1 MERGSE
7 GSRAGPTYS
16 PKVKI
21 CGVTLADDA
30 ARVAAS
36 GADYIG
42 LNFWPK
48 SKRYLAPERGSLIAG
63 VARSNGAIQVVG
75 VFVDADLDEVTAV
88 TSQVD
93 LDIIQLHGDEH
104 PEDVAAIAAVIKRP
118 VWKAIAIGGPK
129 DIEHLDAWP
138 VEALLL
144 DTPSTG
150 KGGSGRTFDWTLARA
165 ARQRYGALKL
175 ALAGGLDAS
184 NVGAAIDAV
193 EPWAV
198 DVASGVEIGPGVKDA
213 AKVTAFVAAVRG
225 RAH

>member
-1 MERGSE
+1 MI
-7 GSRAGPTYS
+7 YQ

-48 SKRYLAPERGSLIAG
+48 SKRYLAPERGSLIAA
-63 VARSNGAIQVVG
+63 VARGSGAIQVVG
-75 VFVDADLDEVTAV
+75 VFVDADLDEVIAV
-88 TSQVD
+88 TAQVD

-104 PEDVAAIAAVIKRP
+104 PEEIAAIAAATKRP
-118 VWKAIAIGGPK
+118 VWKSNPIGASK

-138 VEALLL
+138 VEVLLL
-144 DTPSTG
+144 DTPSVG
-150 KGGSGRTFDWTLARA
+150 KGGSGKTFDWTLARE
-165 ARQRYGALKL
+165 ARRRYGALKL
-175 ALAGGLDAS
+175 ALAGGLDPA

-198 DVASGVEIGPGVKDA
+198 DVASGVEVGPGIKDA

-225 RAH
+225 RAR

>member
-1 MERGSE
+1 MSTDPPGDVVPYQPR
-7 GSRAGPTYS
+7 
-16 PKVKI
+16 VKI

-36 GADYIG
+36 GAEYIG

-48 SKRYLAPERGSLIAG
+48 SKRYLAPERGALIAS
-63 VARSNGAIQVVG
+63 VARAGSSLQVVG
-75 VFVDADLDEVTAV
+75 VFVDADLEEVREV
-88 TSQVD
+88 TSQVY

-104 PEDVAAIAAVIKRP
+104 PEDVAAIAAATQRP
-118 VWKAIAIGGPK
+118 IWKSIAIGGPG

-144 DTPSTG
+144 DTPSVG
-150 KGGSGRTFDWTLARA
+150 KGGSGRTFDWSLARE
-165 ARQRYGALKL
+165 ARRRYPHLKL
-175 ALAGGLDAS
+175 ALAGGLDPA

-198 DVASGVEIGPGVKDA
+198 DVASGVEVGPGVKDA
-213 AKVTAFVAAVRG
+213 AKVTAFVAAVRS
-225 RAH
+225 RNR

>member
-1 MERGSE
+1 M
-7 GSRAGPTYS
+7 T
-16 PKVKI
+16 KVKI

-63 VARSNGAIQVVG
+63 VARSSGAIQVVG
-75 VFVDADLDEVTAV
+75 VFVDADLEEVTEV

-104 PEDVAAIAAVIKRP
+104 PEDIAAIAAATKRP
-118 VWKAIAIGGPK
+118 IWKSIAIGGPK

-138 VEALLL
+138 ADVLLL
-144 DTPSTG
+144 DTPSSG
-150 KGGSGRTFDWTLARA
+150 KGGSGKTFDWTHAIA
-165 ARQRYGALKL
+165 ARRRYGTIKL
-175 ALAGGLDAS
+175 ALAGGLDPS
-184 NVGAAIDAV
+184 NVAAAIDAV

-198 DVASGVEIGPGVKDA
+198 DVASGVEVGPGVKDA
-213 AKVTAFVAAVRG
+213 GATPVAAQATPSRRVN
-225 RAH
+225 A

>member
-1 MERGSE
+1 MT
-7 GSRAGPTYS
+7 TYH

-42 LNFWPK
+42 LNFWRK

-63 VARSNGAIQVVG
+63 VARSSGAIQVVG
-75 VFVDADLDEVTAV
+75 VFVDADVDEVTEV

-93 LDIIQLHGDEH
+93 LDIIQLHGDEN
-104 PEDVAAIAAVIKRP
+104 PEDLAAIAAATKRP
-118 VWKAIAIGGPK
+118 VWKSIAIGGLE

-138 VEALLL
+138 AEALLL
-144 DTPSTG
+144 DTPSLG
-150 KGGSGRTFDWTLARA
+150 KGGSGKTFDWSIAIA
-165 ARQRYGALKL
+165 ARKRYARLKV
-175 ALAGGLDAS
+175 ALAGGLDPA

-198 DVASGVEIGPGVKDA
+198 DVASGVEVGPGVKDA
-213 AKVTAFVAAVRG
+213 AKVTAFVAAVRS
-225 RAH
+225 RSR

>member
-1 MERGSE
+1 MERASE
-7 GSRAGPTYS
+7 RAKAGLT
-16 PKVKI
+16 KVKI

-48 SKRYLAPERGSLIAG
+48 SKRYLPPERGSLIAG
-63 VARSNGAIQVVG
+63 VARSSGAIQVVG
-75 VFVDADLDEVTAV
+75 VFVDADLDEVIEV
-88 TSQVD
+88 ISQVD

-104 PEDVAAIAAVIKRP
+104 PDDIAAIAAATKRP
-118 VWKAIAIGGPK
+118 IWKSIAVGGAK
-129 DIEHLDAWP
+129 DLEHLDAWSAE
-138 VEALLL
+138 VLLL

-150 KGGSGRTFDWTLARA
+150 KGGSGKTFDWTHAISAR
-165 ARQRYGALKL
+165 RRYGALRI
-175 ALAGGLDAS
+175 ALAGGLDPN
-184 NVGAAIDAV
+184 NVAAAIDAV

-198 DVASGVEIGPGVKDA
+198 DVASGVEVGPGVKDA

-225 RAH
+225 RAR

>member
-1 MERGSE
+1 M
-7 GSRAGPTYS
+7 TYQ

-63 VARSNGAIQVVG
+63 VARSSGTIQVVG
-75 VFVDADLDEVTAV
+75 VFVDADLEEVTEV

-104 PEDVAAIAAVIKRP
+104 PEEVAAIAAATNRP
-118 VWKAIAIGGPK
+118 VWKSIAIGSPK

-138 VEALLL
+138 AEVLLL
-144 DTPSTG
+144 DTPSVG
-150 KGGSGRTFDWTLARA
+150 KGGSGKTFDWTLAVA
-165 ARQRYGALKL
+165 ARRRYGTLKL
-175 ALAGGLDAS
+175 VLAGGLDPS
-184 NVGAAIDAV
+184 NVAAAIDAV

-198 DVASGVEIGPGVKDA
+198 DVASGVEVGPGVKDA

-225 RAH
+225 RSR